1 MALSRRSL
9 RFLRGRFAEDRIEHM
24 TDHRPQE
31 RVLLA
36 AAVAALVPPLNVEQF
51 AERAVVCSQGDEGKN
66 G

>member
-1 MALSRRSL
+1 
-9 RFLRGRFAEDRIEHM
+9 M
-24 TDHRPQE
+24 TKHRQQA

-36 AAVAALVPPLNVEQF
+36 AALGPPLNVEQC

>member
-1 MALSRRSL
+1 MTLSRRSL
-9 RFLRGRFAEDRIEHM
+9 RFLHGRFAEDRIEHM
-24 TDHRPQE
+24 TVYRPQE

-36 AAVAALVPPLNVEQF
+36 AALGPPLNVEQF